1 MLRSQIAYILMEV
14 PGQRLPLFKFREMFE
29 NRFMT
34 SVSISDLYKMKDV
47 CLIIEEPNHRIITL
61 NPEHRNTPSP
71 LLQPS
76 IPMSQLVSF
85 TRLHSVSTI
94 KSYLKILFIVVLPFI
109 TNLG

>member
-34 SVSISDLYKMKDV
+34 SVSVSDLYKMKDV
-47 CLIIEEPNHRIITL
+47 CLITEEPNHRIISL

-76 IPMSQLVSF
+76 VPVSHLVS
-85 TRLHSVSTI
+85 STMQC
-94 KSYLKILFIVVLPFI
+94 
-109 TNLG
+109 

>member
-1 MLRSQIAYILMEV
+1 MEV

-34 SVSISDLYKMKDV
+34 SVSVSDLYKMKDV
-47 CLIIEEPNHRIITL
+47 CLITEEPTHRTISL

-76 IPMSQLVSF
+76 MPVSHLVSF
-85 TRLHSVSTI
+85 IKCVVFNVIFKSTFF
-94 KSYLKILFIVVLPFI
+94 FIIV
-109 TNLG
+109 

>member
-1 MLRSQIAYILMEV
+1 MEV

-47 CLIIEEPNHRIITL
+47 CLITEEPNHRIISL
-61 NPEHRNTPSP
+61 NPDYRNTPSP

-76 IPMSQLVSF
+76 MPMSHLVSF
-85 TRLHSVSTI
+85 IRICYV
-94 KSYLKILFIVVLPFI
+94 LKIIHNFYIFLLFRIKVIPFHIVQLMQK
-109 TNLG
+109 

>member
-1 MLRSQIAYILMEV
+1 MEV

-34 SVSISDLYKMKDV
+34 SVSVSDLYKMKDV
-47 CLIIEEPNHRIITL
+47 CLITEEPNHRIICL

-76 IPMSQLVSF
+76 MPMSHLVSYQ
-85 TRLHSVSTI
+85 TRFV
-94 KSYLKILFIVVLPFI
+94 KSINYVFLINILFLIKI
-109 TNLG
+109 

>member
-47 CLIIEEPNHRIITL
+47 CLITEEPNHRIITL
-61 NPEHRNTPSP
+61 NPEHRNSPSP

-76 IPMSQLVSF
+76 IPMSQLVSL
-85 TRLHSVSTI
+85 RQHNVSTI
-94 KSYLKILFIVVLPFI
+94 KSYIYFKMLFIFVKPFI
-109 TNLG
+109 II

>member
-1 MLRSQIAYILMEV
+1 MEV

-34 SVSISDLYKMKDV
+34 SVSVSDLYKMKDV
-47 CLIIEEPNHRIITL
+47 CLITEEPNHRIISL

-76 IPMSQLVSF
+76 MPMSHLVCYI
-85 TRLHSVSTI
+85 RYLYLLLILTI
-94 KSYLKILFIVVLPFI
+94 SNI
-109 TNLG
+109 